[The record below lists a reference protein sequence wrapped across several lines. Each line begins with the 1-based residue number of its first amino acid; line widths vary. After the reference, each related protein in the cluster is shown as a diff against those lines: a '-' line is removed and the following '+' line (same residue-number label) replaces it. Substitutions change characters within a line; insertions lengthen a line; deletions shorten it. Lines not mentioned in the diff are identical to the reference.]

1 MSAADRER
9 TILDLEVELSVLVRR
24 IKRVIGERA
33 RLIHPDLTPMGY
45 LMLGYLNERGPV
57 RASAVVEAF
66 NLDKGAVS
74 RHVQALVE
82 LGLATKE
89 RDPEDGRAWVVSLT
103 EEGRLRMHELATVR
117 RAQLGDRLGDWSDDE
132 LDSFVGMLARYNVSL
147 EGDRQPSDRD

>member
-9 TILDLEVELSVLVRR
+9 TILGLELELSVLVRR
-24 IKRVIGERA
+24 LRRVIGERA
-33 RLIHPDLTPMGY
+33 RTIDPDLTPAGY
-45 LMLGYLNERGPV
+45 LMLAYMTERGPV

-89 RDPEDGRAWVVSLT
+89 RDPDDGRAWVVSLT
-103 EEGRLRMHELATVR
+103 DEGRRRMAELAIER
-117 RAQLGDRLGDWSDDE
+117 RERLGRRLGDWSEEE
-132 LDSFVGMLARYNVSL
+132 LASFVATLGRYNASL
-147 EGDRQPSDRD
+147 D

>member
-1 MSAADRER
+1 MSPESRER

-45 LMLGYLNERGPV
+45 LLLGYINERGPV
-57 RASAVVEAF
+57 RASSVVEAF

-82 LGLATKE
+82 FGLATKE
-89 RDPEDGRAWVVSLT
+89 RDPDDGRAWVVSLT
-103 EEGRLRMHELATVR
+103 EDGRSRMRELSTAR
-117 RAQLGDRLGDWSDDE
+117 RAQLGRRLGDWSDDE
-132 LDSFVGMLARYNVSL
+132 LNAFVATLGRYNASL
-147 EGDRQPSDRD
+147 DGDG

>member
-1 MSAADRER
+1 VSPANRER
-9 TILDLEVELSVLVRR
+9 TILDLELELSVLVRR
-24 IKRVIGERA
+24 LRRVIGERA
-33 RLIHPDLTPMGY
+33 RTIHPDLTPAGY
-45 LMLGYLNERGPV
+45 LMLAYMAERGPV

-103 EEGRLRMHELATVR
+103 DEGRRRMTELATER
-117 RAQLGDRLGDWSDDE
+117 RERLGRLLGDWSDEE
-132 LDSFVGMLARYNVSL
+132 LASFVATLGRYNASL
-147 EGDRQPSDRD
+147 E

>member
-9 TILDLEVELSVLVRR
+9 TILGLELELSVLVRR
-24 IKRVIGERA
+24 LRRVIGERA
-33 RLIHPDLTPMGY
+33 RSIDPDLTPAGY
-45 LMLGYLNERGPV
+45 LMLAYMTERGPV

-89 RDPEDGRAWVVSLT
+89 RDPDDGRAWVVSLT
-103 EEGRLRMHELATVR
+103 DEGRRRMAELAIER
-117 RAQLGDRLGDWSDDE
+117 RERLGRRLGDWSEEE
-132 LDSFVGMLARYNVSL
+132 LASFVATLGRYNASL
-147 EGDRQPSDRD
+147 D